1 MSPTRSEYSKLGL
14 ELVSLEDNR
23 SRTPKKPSMAEEKKN
38 DGADDP
44 ISLLLEQALT
54 RQRDEMMEN
63 FSHILQRL
71 PIVSGASS
79 SSDHFGG
86 TSPFKV
92 QVNFDIPVFEGQI
105 DADALDKWLN
115 LLEGYF
121 SVHNFSDKEKITFAL
136 LKALPH
142 VKHWWET
149 YWEQSST
156 EESGIYGA
164 EPTWDFFV
172 DAVKEQYYPVGNY
185 EEQYMRWTTLR
196 QERGQAVP
204 EFTNTFHTLRTKL
217 GIKDSERHLVLKYRG
232 ALHRYIQTEMD
243 FLDIS
248 SLGAAYRYAVKI
260 EQKFKHQNKREFGP
274 ANPQQPKYDKDSP
287 NKQSPENHSKTQEKK
302 GHGKTKKDTG
312 KWCDFHK
319 SPWHNTDECRSKQS
333 LVAEIKDKE
342 PNPDSES
349 DSENTGKRQII
360 DADPT
365 AIVAT
370 AAIQPEEPT
379 DPEEGE
385 RLFHSQMWVKGTPL
399 HFIVDSGSQKNLIS
413 AEVVKQLGLSTTP
426 HPQPYSI
433 GWLRQGRDLRVSQQC
448 RLSYGIQP
456 FKDEVL
462 CDVAPLDVCD
472 VLLGQPYMWKHHAI
486 YESRP
491 RSVIITLG
499 GHLYRIPEVVPTT
512 APPKQCCKVV
522 SHTRKFIFSTICS
535 KGEQKDTAATT
546 ASAKAPSI
554 KQKQVDKVAAKHED
568 SFCTQSSKIARLV
581 KKVQTF
587 QPQVRDRFPQTK
599 QRDFS
604 SKTSSSPRCRFNNCF
619 SLSPGNSTQ
628 WRPLLPKEGGLI
640 QVDIGGHP
648 PFPNGS
654 KQFSGHFGNLLFLA
668 GFNFRGH
675 FEGLNEGF
683 SRSRFSMIAEG
694 ILRPQN
700 ESPRRYLSNELSHA

>member
-1 MSPTRSEYSKLGL
+1 VGLYTDTSKL
-14 ELVSLEDNR
+14 
-23 SRTPKKPSMAEEKKN
+23 
-38 DGADDP
+38 
-44 ISLLLEQALT
+44 
-54 RQRDEMMEN
+54 
-63 FSHILQRL
+63 
-71 PIVSGASS
+71 
-79 SSDHFGG
+79 
-86 TSPFKV
+86 
-92 QVNFDIPVFEGQI
+92 
-105 DADALDKWLN
+105 KW
-115 LLEGYF
+115 
-121 SVHNFSDKEKITFAL
+121 I
-136 LKALPH
+136 
-142 VKHWWET
+142 
-149 YWEQSST
+149 
-156 EESGIYGA
+156 
-164 EPTWDFFV
+164 
-172 DAVKEQYYPVGNY
+172 
-185 EEQYMRWTTLR
+185 
-196 QERGQAVP
+196 
-204 EFTNTFHTLRTKL
+204 
-217 GIKDSERHLVLKYRG
+217 
-232 ALHRYIQTEMD
+232 

-260 EQKFKHQNKREFGP
+260 EQKFKHQNKREFGS

-287 NKQSPENHSKTQEKK
+287 NKQSPENQSKPQEKK

-349 DSENTGKRQII
+349 DSENTNKRQII

-512 APPKQCCKVV
+512 APPKHCCKVV

-535 KGEQKDTAATT
+535 KGEQKDTATTT

-554 KQKQVDKVAAKHED
+554 QQKQVDKVAAKHED
-568 SFCTQSSKIARLV
+568 SFCTQSSKVARLV

-604 SKTSSSPRCRFNNCF
+604 SKTSSSPRCRFNKCF

-668 GFNFRGH
+668 GFHFRGH
-675 FEGLNEGF
+675 FEGLNEVF
-683 SRSRFSMIAEG
+683 SRSRFSMIAKGMIE
-694 ILRPQN
+694 P
-700 ESPRRYLSNELSHA
+700 PK

>member
-1 MSPTRSEYSKLGL
+1 
-14 ELVSLEDNR
+14 
-23 SRTPKKPSMAEEKKN
+23 MAEEKKI

-44 ISLLLEQALT
+44 INLLLEQALT

-63 FSHILQRL
+63 FSHILKRL
-71 PIVSGASS
+71 PIASGASS
-79 SSDHFGG
+79 SSGHFEG

-105 DADALDKWLN
+105 DAEALEKWLT

-121 SVHNFSDKEKITFAL
+121 SVHNFFDKEKITFAL

-164 EPTWDFFV
+164 DPTWDFFV

-185 EEQYMRWTTLR
+185 EDQYMRWTTLR
-196 QERGQAVP
+196 QERGQAVS

-260 EQKFKHQNKREFGP
+260 EQKFKHQNKREFGS

-287 NKQSPENHSKTQEKK
+287 NKQSPENQSKTQEKK

-312 KWCDFHK
+312 KWCEFHK
-319 SPWHNTDECRSKQS
+319 IPWHNTDECRSKQS

-342 PNPDSES
+342 PNLDSES
-349 DSENTGKRQII
+349 DSENNGKRQII

-370 AAIQPEEPT
+370 ATIQPEEPT

-426 HPQPYSI
+426 HPQPYNI
-433 GWLRQGRDLRVSQQC
+433 GWLRQGRDLRVNQQC

-472 VLLGQPYMWKHHAI
+472 VLLGQPYMWKRHVV

-491 RSVIITLG
+491 RSVIVTLG
-499 GHLYRIPEVVPTT
+499 GHLYRIPEVVPTIV
-512 APPKQCCKVV
+512 PPKKCRKVV
-522 SHTRKFIFSTICS
+522 SHTAKFSFFTICS
-535 KGEQKDTAATT
+535 KGEQKDIATT
-546 ASAKAPSI
+546 TVSPPAPSI
-554 KQKQVDKVAAKHED
+554 QQKQVDKVAAKHKN
-568 SFCTQSSKIARLV
+568 SFCTPSSHVARLV
-581 KKVQTF
+581 E
-587 QPQVRDRFPQTK
+587 QPQLQQVHDRLPQTK
-599 QRDFS
+599 QRDVS
-604 SKTSSSPRCRFNNCF
+604 SNTSSSPRCRSSKCF
-619 SLSPGNSTQ
+619 SLSPGNSMQ

-648 PFPNGS
+648 PFPTGS
-654 KQFSGHFGNLLFLA
+654 KLFSGNFGNLLFLA

-683 SRSRFSMIAEG
+683 SRSRFSMIVEG
-694 ILRPQN
+694 MIEP
-700 ESPRRYLSNELSHA
+700 PK

>member
-1 MSPTRSEYSKLGL
+1 
-14 ELVSLEDNR
+14 
-23 SRTPKKPSMAEEKKN
+23 
-38 DGADDP
+38 
-44 ISLLLEQALT
+44 
-54 RQRDEMMEN
+54 
-63 FSHILQRL
+63 
-71 PIVSGASS
+71 
-79 SSDHFGG
+79 
-86 TSPFKV
+86 
-92 QVNFDIPVFEGQI
+92 
-105 DADALDKWLN
+105 
-115 LLEGYF
+115 
-121 SVHNFSDKEKITFAL
+121 
-136 LKALPH
+136 
-142 VKHWWET
+142 
-149 YWEQSST
+149 
-156 EESGIYGA
+156 
-164 EPTWDFFV
+164 
-172 DAVKEQYYPVGNY
+172 
-185 EEQYMRWTTLR
+185 
-196 QERGQAVP
+196 
-204 EFTNTFHTLRTKL
+204 
-217 GIKDSERHLVLKYRG
+217 
-232 ALHRYIQTEMD
+232 
-243 FLDIS
+243 
-248 SLGAAYRYAVKI
+248 
-260 EQKFKHQNKREFGP
+260 
-274 ANPQQPKYDKDSP
+274 
-287 NKQSPENHSKTQEKK
+287 
-302 GHGKTKKDTG
+302 
-312 KWCDFHK
+312 
-319 SPWHNTDECRSKQS
+319 
-333 LVAEIKDKE
+333 VAEIKDKE

-385 RLFHSQMWVKGTPL
+385 HLFHSQMWVKGTPL

-472 VLLGQPYMWKHHAI
+472 VLLGQTYMWKHHAI

-499 GHLYRIPEVVPTT
+499 GHLYRIPEVVPTI

-554 KQKQVDKVAAKHED
+554 QQKQVDKVAAKHED

-599 QRDFS
+599 
-604 SKTSSSPRCRFNNCF
+604 
-619 SLSPGNSTQ
+619 
-628 WRPLLPKEGGLI
+628 
-640 QVDIGGHP
+640 
-648 PFPNGS
+648 
-654 KQFSGHFGNLLFLA
+654 
-668 GFNFRGH
+668 
-675 FEGLNEGF
+675 
-683 SRSRFSMIAEG
+683 
-694 ILRPQN
+694 
-700 ESPRRYLSNELSHA
+700 